1 MTKNSVKTLYVTK
14 NIKTRREFLKQAT
27 TAVGMLPL
35 LKGDRQAFGA
45 LKSPFDPDA
54 ISKLKTG
61 FGGRLI
67 VPGDTEYETVRGAL
81 SMNPETDKYPAL
93 VAQCKNEED
102 VSRCVDF
109 AHEQELE
116 VAVRSGNHSFLGW
129 GICEKGIVIDLSRM
143 KAVTVDPVPSKY
155 SISLKAE
162 WVTGA
167 AFPLIWRAV
176 LQ

>member
-1 MTKNSVKTLYVTK
+1 
-14 NIKTRREFLKQAT
+14 
-27 TAVGMLPL
+27 MLPL

-45 LKSPFDPDA
+45 SKSPFDPDA

-116 VAVRSGNHSFLGW
+116 VAVRSRTVQILDFS
-129 GICEKGIVIDLSRM
+129 ESRM
-143 KAVTVDPVPSKY
+143 GY
-155 SISLKAE
+155 RR
-162 WVTGA
+162 G
-167 AFPLIWRAV
+167 FPLIWRAV

>member
-1 MTKNSVKTLYVTK
+1 VTKNSVKTLYVTK

-93 VAQCKNEED
+93 VAQCKNQED

-129 GICEKGIVIDLSRM
+129 GTYEKGIVIDLSRM

-167 AFPLIWRAV
+167 ASP
-176 LQ
+176 